1 VNRGSAAAVALA
13 AFGVCVS
20 IGDAVSHRP
29 PGGLD
34 RAGAA
39 LAGEWP
45 HVALVFTASC
55 WWYVLVALGL
65 AAIAFAVAVPA
76 WRARVAF
83 SVLTTI
89 VAWQASDEL
98 KNVFGR
104 PRPGYWILHQ
114 ETSTS
119 YPSGHA
125 MFAVVVFGL
134 WSWFVATS
142 ALPQPLRGALSAA
155 IGLWGAAVIW
165 SRLALGA
172 HYVSDLTGGVLFG
185 IAMLALATA
194 IAPQATRAPASVD
207 QGRRAPRHPE
217 LVEGQR

>member
-39 LAGEWP
+39 LAGELP

-83 SVLTTI
+83 SVLTTV
-89 VAWQASDEL
+89 VAWQASDAL

-114 ETSTS
+114 ETSAS

-134 WSWFVATS
+134 WSWYVATS
-142 ALPQPLRGALSAA
+142 ALPQPLRGVLSGLIA
-155 IGLWGAAVIW
+155 LWGACVVW

-172 HYVSDLTGGVLFG
+172 HYVTDLVGGALFG
-185 IAMLALATA
+185 IAMLAIATA
-194 IAPQATRAPASVD
+194 IAPA
-207 QGRRAPRHPE
+207 APRHPE